1 MKSMPALLVRTR
13 PVVLGIINV
22 TPDSFSDGGHHL
34 SVDAAIRYGE
44 ALLGDGADWLDIGGE
59 STRPGATPV
68 PAEEEWRRIEGVVAH
83 FSAHAVV
90 SIDTRK
96 AWVAERALGVG
107 ARLINDVSAGRD
119 PLMLP
124 LVARHGAGFIAMHM
138 RGEPE
143 SMQTSLTPYED
154 VTREVVAFLA
164 ERVAAARAVG
174 ILDVWVDPGLG
185 FGKSF
190 ADNWQLMKDL
200 RHFSGLGQGIA
211 FGCSRK
217 RFLSELGGD
226 RDEASALLAHSAV
239 LAGASVIRA
248 HDVKRTRVAVD
259 MAQRLIA

>member
-1 MKSMPALLVRTR
+1 MLASLNRTR

-22 TPDSFSDGGHHL
+22 TPDSFSDGGHHD
-34 SVDAAIRYGE
+34 SVDAAISHGE
-44 ALLGDGADWLDIGGE
+44 ALLRDGADWLDIGGE

-68 PAEEEWRRIEGVVAH
+68 PAEEEWRRIGGVVAH
-83 FSAHAVV
+83 FSAHAIV
-90 SIDTRK
+90 SVDTRK
-96 AWVAERALGVG
+96 AWVAERALGAG

-119 PLMLP
+119 SHMFP

-138 RGEPE
+138 RGEPQ
-143 SMQTSLTPYED
+143 SMQTSLATYED
-154 VTREVVAFLA
+154 VTLEVAAFLT
-164 ERVAAARAVG
+164 ERVAAAHAAGVKE
-174 ILDVWVDPGLG
+174 VWVDPGLG

-190 ADNWQLMKDL
+190 ADNWQLIKEL
-200 RHFSGLGQGIA
+200 RHFLGLGQGIA

-217 RFLSELGGD
+217 RFLAELGGD

-259 MAQRLIA
+259 LAQRLIS